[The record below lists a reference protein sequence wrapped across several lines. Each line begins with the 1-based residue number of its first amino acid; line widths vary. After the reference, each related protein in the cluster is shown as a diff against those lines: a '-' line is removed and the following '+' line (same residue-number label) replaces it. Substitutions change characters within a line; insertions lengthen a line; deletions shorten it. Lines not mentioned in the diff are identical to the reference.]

1 MNDSNEQAQERYF
14 QAAASWDADSR
25 NAERL
30 SLKRYKA
37 LGIGAVV
44 FAAIMGVAVT
54 TLLPLKEFVPII
66 IRVENATGAYDVK
79 PAGEKLDVGESR
91 NEKIVISDVARYIK
105 AREGF
110 TRGEA
115 EENYKMVY
123 LMSCGTQRAEW
134 DNYINPQLN
143 KKSPVLM
150 LTNQDSDR
158 ITVQSVTFLQ
168 SLDEDTKTAQV
179 QFEKTVSRGTTPPL
193 KYRYVATLGVRY
205 DPTNIPSNQLNFYLN
220 PFGFCTE
227 TYRRDQV
234 GNPVVVN
241 APGTPNQEL
250 NQVMEDFRRET
261 DAALA
266 AVRAQQQLQASQA
279 AAAAAA
285 VAGSGTQPTP
295 ALQGTATG
303 APPALSSIGMNGL
316 NQSPAA
322 AAARTAVPSTPAA
335 PVAPA
340 SPAAANPRRP

>member
-1 MNDSNEQAQERYF
+1 M
-14 QAAASWDADSR
+14 
-25 NAERL
+25 
-30 SLKRYKA
+30 
-37 LGIGAVV
+37 
-44 FAAIMGVAVT
+44 
-54 TLLPLKEFVPII
+54 
-66 IRVENATGAYDVK
+66 
-79 PAGEKLDVGESR
+79 
-91 NEKIVISDVARYIK
+91 
-105 AREGF
+105 
-110 TRGEA
+110 
-115 EENYKMVY
+115 
-123 LMSCGTQRAEW
+123 
-134 DNYINPQLN
+134 
-143 KKSPVLM
+143 
-150 LTNQDSDR
+150 
-158 ITVQSVTFLQ
+158 QSVTFLQ

-285 VAGSGTQPTP
+285 ASVAGAGAQPAP
-295 ALQGTATG
+295 APAGAAAG
-303 APPALSSIGMNGL
+303 APSALSSIGTNGAG
-316 NQSPAA
+316 QAPPPAA
-322 AAARTAVPSTPAA
+322 STAPPAT
-335 PVAPA
+335 
-340 SPAAANPRRP
+340 ANPRRP

>member
-279 AAAAAA
+279 GAAAAAA
-285 VAGSGTQPTP
+285 SVAGAGAQPAP
-295 ALQGTATG
+295 APAGAAAG
-303 APPALSSIGMNGL
+303 APSALSSIGTNGAG
-316 NQSPAA
+316 QAPPPAA
-322 AAARTAVPSTPAA
+322 STAPPAT
-335 PVAPA
+335 
-340 SPAAANPRRP
+340 ANPRRP